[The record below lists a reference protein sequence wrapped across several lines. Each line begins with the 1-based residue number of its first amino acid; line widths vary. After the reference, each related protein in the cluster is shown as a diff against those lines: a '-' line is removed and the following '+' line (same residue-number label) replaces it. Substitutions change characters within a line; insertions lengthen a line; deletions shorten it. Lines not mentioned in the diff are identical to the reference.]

1 MGAVIKGY
9 GFSVPEKV
17 ITNKDLEK
25 IVDTSDEWISERT
38 GIRARRVA
46 EKGVSN
52 SDVALQAS
60 RDALSEAGLSP
71 DDLDG
76 ILVGTITADMSFPS
90 TACFL
95 QHKLGATK
103 GFAFDL
109 QAACSGFVYSL
120 DIGRRIIETGGAE
133 NLLVLGS
140 EVLSSLVNYEDR
152 NTCILFG
159 DGAGAVIL
167 GKGDEGDG
175 VISSK
180 VHSDGSLWEL
190 LYAAGWGTANRM
202 RGGTSGNNFGYIEM
216 QGNETFKQAVH
227 KLVDVSRE
235 VMDDAGISIDDVDLF
250 IPHQANR
257 RIIEA
262 VGKRIGIPEE
272 KVYMNL
278 SRYGNTSAASIPIAM
293 AEARREGVL
302 KDGDTLLISA
312 FGGGL
317 TWGAA
322 IIKV

>member
-1 MGAVIKGY
+1 MRAVIRGY

-17 ITNKDLEK
+17 ITNNDLEK

-38 GIRARRVA
+38 GIRERRIAEQGVA
-46 EKGVSN
+46 N
-52 SDVALQAS
+52 SDVALNAA
-60 RDALSEAGLSP
+60 REALSEAGLSP
-71 DDLDG
+71 VDLDG
-76 ILVGTITADMSFPS
+76 ILVGTITPDMSFPS

-120 DIGRRIIETGGAE
+120 DLGRRIIETGGAE

-140 EVLSSLVNYEDR
+140 EILSSLVNYKDR

-167 GKGDEGDG
+167 GRGGEGEG

-190 LYAAGWGTANRM
+190 LYASGWGTANP
-202 RGGTSGNNFGYIEM
+202 RGQESSGNHFGYIEM
-216 QGNETFKQAVH
+216 QGNETFKKAVN
-227 KLVDVSRE
+227 KLVEVSRE
-235 VMDDAGISIDDVDLF
+235 VIDDAGISTDDVDLF
-250 IPHQANR
+250 IPHQANK

-262 VGKRIGIPEE
+262 VRKRIGIAQE

-293 AEARREGVL
+293 AEARKEGVL
-302 KDGDTLLISA
+302 KDGSTLLIAA